1 MPRCG
6 KVGVQSAEPASRD
19 KSAAGETIMKCV
31 LCRSLATVALFSVA
45 VTPWSAE
52 AKTLKSVGVT
62 VVDLGNPFFGA
73 IAKGI
78 TEQVRQV
85 AGPDAKT
92 LIVSGDY
99 DLGKQSTQFDN
110 FIQSGV
116 DLIVVSAVDSKA
128 IGAAV
133 KRAEAAGIAVVAV
146 DNTADNAQA
155 TVTTDNV
162 TAGKQACGY
171 LAEKLGGKGD
181 VLIVN
186 GPPVSGVIDRVKGC
200 KDILQAHPAI
210 KILSDNQN
218 GIGTR
223 EGGLN
228 VTNALLTAN
237 SKVDGIFTINDPSA
251 IGADLAIKQQHRSGI
266 VITTVDGS
274 PDIESALKGD
284 THIIASSAQLPSALA
299 SAAVDAGRDL
309 VEGKPLAQA
318 SILVAPKLITRDNVA
333 TYKGWNSN

>member
-1 MPRCG
+1 MR
-6 KVGVQSAEPASRD
+6 A
-19 KSAAGETIMKCV
+19 TIRTRLISSV
-31 LCRSLATVALFSVA
+31 IVATALGTA
-45 VTPWSAE
+45 CQAE

-73 IAKGI
+73 IAKAVDARVKEI
-78 TEQVRQV
+78 
-85 AGPDAKT
+85 AGPSAKT
-92 LIVSGDY
+92 LVVSGDY
-99 DLGKQSTQFDN
+99 DLGKQSTQIDN

-116 DLIVVSAVDSKA
+116 DLIVISAVDSKA
-128 IGAAV
+128 IGAAI

-155 TVTTDNV
+155 TITTDNV
-162 TAGKQACGY
+162 TAGKQACSY
-171 LAEKLGGKGD
+171 LAEKLGNKGD
-181 VLIVN
+181 IVIVN

-200 KDILQAHPAI
+200 KEVLAGTKI

-237 SKVDGIFTINDPSA
+237 PKVDGIFTINDPSA
-251 IGADLAIKQQHRSGI
+251 IGADLALKQQHRTGV

-274 PDIESALKGD
+274 PDIEGALKGD
-284 THIIASSAQLPSALA
+284 TAIIASSAQLPAALA
-299 SAAVDAGRDL
+299 DAAVAAGNDL
-309 VEGKPLAQA
+309 VAGKTLQHPT
-318 SILVAPKLITRDNVA
+318 ILVAPKLITRDNVGS
-333 TYKGWNSN
+333 YKGWNGN